1 MEKHGIARKVRHTHS
16 GECARPGCTRN
27 LDTGVFFLERVIG
40 RRPANLKVIPPE
52 HPWLFKW
59 ADYSPR
65 EATWEPEASFPPG
78 RDKFIA
84 EFEDA
89 ALAAGLPFDDLDEL
103 ILLPEAV
110 EAGWPNIN
118 LNR

>member
-1 MEKHGIARKVRHTHS
+1 MIYSRKCSSHS
-16 GECARPGCTRN
+16 SLFPGFRS
-27 LDTGVFFLERVIG
+27 
-40 RRPANLKVIPPE
+40 
-52 HPWLFKW
+52 
-59 ADYSPR
+59 YSPR

-89 ALAAGLPFDDLDEL
+89 ALAAGLPFDDFDEMT
-103 ILLPEAV
+103 LLPEAV